1 MSQNFSKIYKN
12 HFQLNVEKNYLFV
25 GVLEELPLSLNILEH
40 LLPHFF
46 KGALDLNNEEA
57 ALKMKA
63 ETVTNNKKPASEET
77 RRFLK
82 EETSLSLE
90 YELYDFV
97 LDRIKRIQNKFKI
110 ESPKVSL

>member
-1 MSQNFSKIYKN
+1 M
-12 HFQLNVEKNYLFV
+12 NVEKNYLFV